1 MEHLTLAGRISVRRF
16 WAILACGV
24 FAIFFAQSRI
34 GQETVGMLLS
44 AQGIVMLAV
53 GTPVGALIALA
64 PRRTA
69 QVLPPQYAAQL

>member
-1 MEHLTLAGRISVRRF
+1 VRPF
-16 WAILACGV
+16 WAILACGI
-24 FAIFFAQSRI
+24 FAIFFAQSGN

-53 GTPVGALIALA
+53 GTLVGALIALA
-64 PRRTA
+64 PRRTT